1 MKNKFL
7 SLAVM
12 AAVALTATAFHEPE
26 AKASVLSEL
35 FAPEKAEAA
44 AIGRTP
50 FEKVIY
56 ISAYM
61 TSTQSAAYNGVDYR
75 NAKGFYDGDLW
86 DVPAGSVIEDMYVI
100 VDEAVSGISLFELG
114 DDDDANDFI
123 SSATN
128 PLSGTGLHYD
138 TMTSRGAYLK
148 LVGENFRKY
157 KYYPASGKEL
167 KLNVTGTATTGKV
180 RLVVKGYVVGTGSP

>member
-7 SLAVM
+7 SLAL
-12 AAVALTATAFHEPE
+12 AAAFALTATAFNEPE

-86 DVPAGSVIEDMYVI
+86 DIPAGTVIDDMYVI
-100 VDEAVSGISLFELG
+100 VDEALAGVTLFELG

-123 SSATN
+123 SSGTN
-128 PLSGTGLHYD
+128 PLSSTGLHYD
-138 TMTSRGAYLK
+138 ELTSRGAYLK
-148 LVGENFRKY
+148 LAGQNFRKY
-157 KYYPASGKEL
+157 KYYSASGKEL

-180 RLVVKGYVVGTGSP
+180 RLVIRGYVVGTGSP